1 VGLVQPEDKLN
12 ISNLNINNKK
22 ITLLFMKELK
32 NLFNQN
38 SQDNKMMLIGLLSI
52 LIVIWVIL
60 YIIPGFLVSLFNTIL
75 GNLILLLSLILVSSQ
90 DVKYGIVL
98 GITLVILYRFSHLK
112 EGFTWSEESGRKFIE
127 LQNSINPNTVFDL
140 KEIKKQASQEE
151 VDYFLKNSK
160 WPWSKEVEDLYSE
173 LLNKN
178 TYVRL
183 YPEDAINDVKTRYN
197 QSIITQIL
205 SEQLDV
211 LQNNLNKPDI
221 LDERDGL
228 GSYPFS
234 SGLEP
239 Q

>member
-1 VGLVQPEDKLN
+1 
-12 ISNLNINNKK
+12 
-22 ITLLFMKELK
+22 MKEFK
-32 NLFNQN
+32 NLFNQ
-38 SQDNKMMLIGLLSI
+38 DNKTMLIGLLSI
-52 LIVIWVIL
+52 LVVLWTIL
-60 YIIPGFLVSLFNTIL
+60 YVIPGFLFSLFNTFL
-75 GNLILLLSLILVSSQ
+75 GNLILVLSLILASSQ
-90 DVKYGIVL
+90 DVKYGIVMS
-98 GITLVILYRFSHLK
+98 IVFAVLYRFSHLK
-112 EGFTWSEESGRKFIE
+112 EGFTWSEESGRQFIE
-127 LQNSINPNTVFDL
+127 LQNSINPNIVFDL
-140 KEIKKQASQEE
+140 KEIRNQASQEE

-160 WPWSKEVEDLYSE
+160 WPWSKQVEDLYSE

-197 QSIITQIL
+197 QTIMTQIL

-211 LQNNLNKPDI
+211 LQNNLNSKTI

-228 GSYPFS
+228 GSYAFS